1 MELVDLDM
9 RYDRAYQD
17 LKGFSKNGD
26 NFCKQILSIFQQR
39 ASLEITYG
47 KGLEKLAN
55 KLTKVL
61 KKMKTNYICSTWLC
75 VSEGMKSASDLHRK
89 LGKDIQME
97 AINPTNHILVEHEKR
112 KKALDNTVEKAADMV
127 LSNWRQQIK
136 ASSICVLWQAKKK
149 LKEFTKDHEAL
160 FRDTESSQPLAS
172 PKTKRKM
179 LRNLEKSATK
189 LAKDDEDYY
198 KKNLAACE
206 TRLKWETTLENCHQ
220 ANLEKERLYLLY
232 SMLNRYSRQL
242 SSFGENLIACHTKI
256 HNVVCEADADKDVQ
270 TLVKETSIPMEDTK
284 LEFLLTDYYEE
295 DATSLIEKER
305 RQASIKAKV
314 LRLQRD
320 LEKAIQDKTGLERML
335 KAYTETPQFSDA
347 KNQNDITEQ
356 LYETTL
362 KATLLQANHF
372 KLASVLAEIEQRPK
386 PTQPWNNCISKWKE
400 KDCVHSSVV
409 FTCSMKRNHFKRTVS
424 TRSAGEGRINSSGL
438 PAASNSKP
446 ATSFNPKNGDSVC
459 GTCTALYDY
468 CTERDDELCL
478 SKGDVIAIH
487 HKEEDGWW
495 YGSVNGK
502 SGIFPATYVEEI
514 PPSCHMGLNANEK
527 TSLN

>member
-1 MELVDLDM
+1 MKNPLAGCT
-9 RYDRAYQD
+9 YDKAYQE

-26 NFCKQILSIFQQR
+26 HFCKQLLSILQQR

-47 KGLEKLAN
+47 KGLEKLTN
-55 KLTKVL
+55 KLSKVL

-97 AINPTNHILVEHEKR
+97 AISPTNHILVEHEKR
-112 KKALDNTVEKAADMV
+112 KKALDNTVEKAADTV

-136 ASSICVLWQAKKK
+136 AKKK

-189 LAKDDEDYY
+189 LTKDDEDYY

-220 ANLEKERLYLLY
+220 SVLDLEKERLYLLY

-256 HNVVCEADADKDVQ
+256 HNAVCEADADKDVQ
-270 TLVKETSIPMEDTK
+270 TLVKEMSIPTEDTK

-314 LRLQRD
+314 LRLQKD

-347 KNQNDITEQ
+347 KNQNNITEQ

-372 KLASVLAEIEQRPK
+372 KLASVLAEIEQKPK

-400 KDCVHSSVV
+400 KDCVHSSIV
-409 FTCSMKRNHFKRTVS
+409 FTCPMKGNRFKRTVS
-424 TRSAGEGRINSSGL
+424 TRSAGEGRAHSSGL
-438 PAASNSKP
+438 PAPASNSKS
-446 ATSFNPKNGDSVC
+446 ATSFDPKNGDSLC
-459 GTCTALYDY
+459 ETCTALYDY
-468 CTERDDELCL
+468 YTERDDELCL
-478 SKGDVIAIH
+478 SKGDVIVIH
-487 HKEEDGWW
+487 RKEEDGWW

-502 SGIFPATYVEEI
+502 RGIFPATYVEEV
-514 PPSCHMGLNANEK
+514 PPSSQLGLTVDGE
-527 TSLN
+527 TFLN

>member
-1 MELVDLDM
+1 MKNPLAGCV
-9 RYDRAYQD
+9 YDRAYQE

-26 NFCKQILSIFQQR
+26 NFCKQLLSILQQR
-39 ASLEITYG
+39 ANLEITYG
-47 KGLEKLAN
+47 KGLEKLAT
-55 KLTKVL
+55 KLSKVL

-97 AINPTNHILVEHEKR
+97 ALSPTNHILVEHEKR
-112 KKALDNTVEKAADMV
+112 KKTLDNKVEKAADMV
-127 LSNWRQQIK
+127 LDNWRRQIK
-136 ASSICVLWQAKKK
+136 TKKK

-160 FRDTESSQPLAS
+160 FRETESSQPLAS

-179 LRNLEKSATK
+179 LKNLEKSATK
-189 LAKDDEDYY
+189 LAKDDDDYY

-220 ANLEKERLYLLY
+220 SVLDLEKERLYLLY
-232 SMLNRYSRQL
+232 SMLNRYSQQL
-242 SSFGENLIACHTKI
+242 TSFGESLIACHTTT
-256 HNVVCEADADKDVQ
+256 HNAVCKADTDKDVQ
-270 TLVKETSIPMEDTK
+270 TLVRELSIPIEDTK
-284 LEFLLTDYYEE
+284 VEFLLTDYYEE

-314 LRLQRD
+314 LRLQKD
-320 LEKAIQDKTGLERML
+320 LEKAVQDKTGLERML
-335 KAYTETPQFSDA
+335 EAYTKTPQFSDA

-372 KLASVLAEIEQRPK
+372 KLASVLAEIEQRSK
-386 PTQPWNNCISKWKE
+386 PTNPWNNCISKWKE

-409 FTCSMKRNHFKRTVS
+409 ITCPMKGSHFKRTVS
-424 TRSAGEGRINSSGL
+424 TRSAPEGQTHSSGL
-438 PAASNSKP
+438 PAPSSNSMP
-446 ATSFNPKNGDSVC
+446 ATSLHPQNGDSIC

-468 CTERDDELCL
+468 CTEREDELCL
-478 SKGDVIAIH
+478 HKGDVIVIH

-495 YGSVNGK
+495 YGSVKGK
-502 SGIFPATYVEEI
+502 RGIFPGTYVEEE
-514 PPSCHMGLNANEK
+514 PPSSGMGLNGDEE
-527 TSLN
+527 SFSS